1 MLLYSPIVTTA
12 SLCTALRIS
21 NETCTRDELIE
32 TYLAKMRAGRGAE
45 GAACG
50 ASNQRPAPKKAVVG
64 GGRAGAAGGK
74 GAGPWRKR
82 FGNFGD
88 FDDFDDFDD
97 LTLYSPA
104 AAAGGALKP

>member
-74 GAGPWRKR
+74 GAGGGGG
-82 FGNFGD
+82 GNSQKMLASYILPVEINDSAD
-88 FDDFDDFDD
+88 F
-97 LTLYSPA
+97 
-104 AAAGGALKP
+104 